1 MLLEKETNKMKVI
14 NKPRAN
20 KQIQAYR
27 LPLKTIADLKQ
38 LAKANKVSQAV
49 VIEQLVNEAMN
60 K

>member
-1 MLLEKETNKMKVI
+1 MKVI